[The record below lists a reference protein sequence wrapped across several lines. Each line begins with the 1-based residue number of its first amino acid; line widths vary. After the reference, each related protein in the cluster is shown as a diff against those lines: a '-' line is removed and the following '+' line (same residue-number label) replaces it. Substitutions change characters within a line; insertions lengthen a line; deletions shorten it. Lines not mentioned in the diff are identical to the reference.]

1 MIQAQ
6 NLTKKFDQFVALD
19 HISCTIPE
27 GCIYGMVG
35 SNGAGK
41 STFLRLLTGIY
52 KPDAGSILVDGESVY
67 ENSER
72 KKKIAFIADD
82 LYILPGANMQR
93 MCEFYKSCY
102 DTFDEKRFKQLS
114 DLFHLDIKKPLGGF
128 SKGMRR
134 QAAIIYALSCKTEY
148 LVFDETFDG
157 LDPIMRN
164 LVKSLVCEDVLE
176 RKATAIMTSHSLR
189 ELEDICDQLALLH
202 RGGLVLQSEIGNLK
216 TSLFKVQ
223 IAFNHSYDKSL
234 FEFHDVDIL
243 HFQKQG
249 SVSNVIV
256 RGDKEALLT
265 QLQTM
270 HPILLELLPLTLEE
284 MFTYELEALG
294 YSFNLDDLNL
304 EGGDGNE
311 K

>member
-1 MIQAQ
+1 MIKAQ
-6 NLTKKFDQFVALD
+6 GLTKKFDQFVALD
-19 HISCTIPE
+19 HINCTIPD

-52 KPDAGSILVDGESVY
+52 KPDDGIVLMEEAPIY
-67 ENSER
+67 ENPEQ

-82 LYILPGANMQR
+82 LYILPGANMLR
-93 MCEFYKSCY
+93 MSEFYRSSY
-102 DTFDEKRFKQLS
+102 DTFDKKRFLE
-114 DLFHLDIKKPLGGF
+114 LAGMFHLDVKKPLSGF

-134 QAAIIYALSCKTEY
+134 QAAIIYALSCKTQY

-202 RGGLVLQSEIGNLK
+202 RGGMVLQSEIGNLK

-223 IAFNHSYDKSL
+223 IAFTRDYNRDL
-234 FEFHDVDIL
+234 FEFHGIDIL

-249 SVSNVIV
+249 SVSNLIV
-256 RGDKEALLT
+256 RGDKEQVMG
-265 QLQTM
+265 QLQVM
-270 HPILLELLPLTLEE
+270 KPILLELLPLTLEE

-294 YSFNLDDLNL
+294 YSFNLEDLNL
-304 EGGDGNE
+304 EGGS

>member
-6 NLTKKFDQFVALD
+6 GLTKRFEQFVALN
-19 HISCTIPE
+19 HIDCTIPE

-52 KPDAGSILVDGESVY
+52 RPDEGYIYVDGAPVY
-67 ENSER
+67 ENPER

-82 LYILPGANMQR
+82 LYVLPGANMKR
-93 MCEFYKSCY
+93 MGEFYQAYY
-102 DTFDEKRFKQLS
+102 DTFDMKRFMELAGV
-114 DLFHLDIKKPLGGF
+114 FHLDVKKPLSSF

-164 LVKSLVCEDVLE
+164 LVKSLVCEDVIE

-202 RGGLVLQSEIGNLK
+202 RGGMVLQSEIGNLK

-223 IAFNHSYDKSL
+223 IAFAQPYDKSFFQL
-234 FEFHDVDIL
+234 NHVDML
-243 HFQKQG
+243 HYQQLG
-249 SVSNVIV
+249 SVANLIV
-256 RGDKEALLT
+256 RGDQNVVLA
-265 QLQTM
+265 QLQKM
-270 HPILLELLPLTLEE
+270 NPILMEMLPLTLEE

-294 YSFNLDDLNL
+294 YSFNLDDLDL
-304 EGGDGNE
+304 EEE
-311 K
+311 KNAR